1 MRTFLEE
8 MDRIVPWQTLID
20 EIKPFYYNNV
30 RGRKPIELEIM
41 LRMYLLQN
49 WYNFSDVATEES
61 I

>member
-8 MDRIVPWQTLID
+8 MDKVVPWQTLID

-41 LRMYLLQN
+41 L
-49 WYNFSDVATEES
+49 
-61 I
+61 